1 VPRPAIPPVPVPAE
15 DEDLPGLRQ
24 RDHAHY
30 VLVGNPG
37 LDRYCGR
44 MAQVVVY
51 GRRQSLDQRRNVLSE
66 AIHAAIMSA
75 LDYPP
80 EKKFQRFMPLD
91 ESDFIYPADR
101 GADYTI
107 IEISL
112 FEGRTDAAKRALI
125 AELFTRVEAQAGIS
139 PHSLEITITETPKVN
154 WGIRGQNAAD
164 LTLNYRVEV

>member
-1 VPRPAIPPVPVPAE
+1 
-15 DEDLPGLRQ
+15 
-24 RDHAHY
+24 
-30 VLVGNPG
+30 
-37 LDRYCGR
+37 

-51 GRRQSLDQRRNVLSE
+51 GRRDSLDQRRSALSE
-66 AIHAAIMSA
+66 AIHTAIMSA
-75 LDYPP
+75 LEYPP
-80 EKKFQRFMPLD
+80 EKKFQRFIALD

-107 IEISL
+107 IEISM

-125 AELFTRVEAQAGIS
+125 AELFTRIEAQAGINR
-139 PHSLEITITETPKVN
+139 HSLEITIAETPKVN

>member
-1 VPRPAIPPVPVPAE
+1 
-15 DEDLPGLRQ
+15 
-24 RDHAHY
+24 
-30 VLVGNPG
+30 
-37 LDRYCGR
+37 

-51 GRRQSLDQRRNVLSE
+51 GRRESLDQRASVLSE

-75 LDYPP
+75 LEYPP
-80 EKKFQRFMPLD
+80 EKKFQRFIALD
-91 ESDFIYPADR
+91 QSDFIYPEDR

-107 IEISL
+107 IEISM

-125 AELFTRVEAQAGIS
+125 VELFTRVEAQAGIS

-164 LTLNYRVEV
+164 LKLNYRVEV